1 MNPQQHIADARA
13 ALGAAYLGE
22 AGDPVVVLA
31 DLAAIAE
38 LLGDLAE
45 QARRDLASWATVG
58 PHLTQAGDHA
68 VALARSL
75 QHAGGTLAYNYGAAV
90 RDGSPA
96 TMGGGTTSAAT
107 GSSSR
112 RFEARL

>member
-13 ALGAAYLGE
+13 ALGAADIGE

-45 QARRDLASWATVG
+45 QARWDLASWATVG
-58 PHLTQAGDHA
+58 PHLAQAGDHA

-75 QHAGGTLAYNYGAAV
+75 QHAGGTLAYNYGAAAH
-90 RDGSPA
+90 DGSPS
-96 TMGGGTTSAAT
+96 TMGGVTTSAAT
-107 GSSSR
+107 GSSPR